1 MFSLWNYSVE
11 NDYPNIVL
19 HDCRIVKV
27 LIENKDLI
35 FEFDDNGFWLT
46 ENNKL
51 NSFRK
56 TLRTDRA
63 QVRFKNIDQDFT
75 HIYVFKNICLF
86 KKSIFTIR
94 KEISLEDFCSKINCG
109 IWQFEIVDELYA
121 YRNVVFNGGMFFNK
135 KPYHRECQ
143 VQIFFET
150 MTYLWNKICEDKAW

>member
-1 MFSLWNYSVE
+1 MWNYSVE

-86 KKSIFTIR
+86 
-94 KEISLEDFCSKINCG
+94 
-109 IWQFEIVDELYA
+109 
-121 YRNVVFNGGMFFNK
+121 
-135 KPYHRECQ
+135 
-143 VQIFFET
+143 
-150 MTYLWNKICEDKAW
+150 